1 MTDRLNVTVERGE
14 RGFVATSAAHPS
26 LSGTGWTAGESLA
39 DLGRNIDR
47 LAGARPESAET
58 PCKSFVD
65 KVHSSPPPAHLTR
78 DGQEDEMSPSTPDQ
92 SPDEEWRPGK
102 PVPGAMQWLKE
113 HGDEYA
119 GEWVA
124 IGPRGLVAHGETFEE
139 MERLLPSRR
148 GVLIM
153 QLV

>member
-1 MTDRLNVTVERGE
+1 MSDERGVDE
-14 RGFVATSAAHPS
+14 GAA
-26 LSGTGWTAGESLA
+26 E
-39 DLGRNIDR
+39 
-47 LAGARPESAET
+47 
-58 PCKSFVD
+58 
-65 KVHSSPPPAHLTR
+65 
-78 DGQEDEMSPSTPDQ
+78 
-92 SPDEEWRPGK
+92 EEWRPGK
-102 PVPGAMQWLKE
+102 PVPGAMQWLKD

-139 MERLLPSRR
+139 MRSQLPSLW